1 MARCRINIYICM
13 LIINQYEMKLRKK
26 IGLLF
31 LFLLTMFAMT
41 STSCVREIFD
51 RHFEAVYW
59 IQSDLSNASDALV
72 IEYENMEM
80 DTTFVFALKQR
91 SGKIFR
97 ANAYFYGNINEDYF
111 PDGFIENDLSSYMT
125 IYRYK
130 GHEIQ
135 YLPRKYYDE
144 KEDFVIRINQFF
156 SDIEFIHS
164 LYVTESM
171 FEE

>member
-1 MARCRINIYICM
+1 M

-26 IGLLF
+26 LGLLF

-91 SGKIFR
+91 SGKIFG
-97 ANAYFYGNINEDYF
+97 ANAYYYGNINEDYF

-125 IYRYK
+125 IYRYR
-130 GHEIQ
+130 GHEKQ
-135 YLPRKYYDE
+135 YLPRRYYDE
-144 KEDFVIRINQFF
+144 PEDFEITIDIFF
-156 SDIEFIHS
+156 DHHKFYHR
-164 LYVTESM
+164 LVVTEEM
-171 FEE
+171 FKE